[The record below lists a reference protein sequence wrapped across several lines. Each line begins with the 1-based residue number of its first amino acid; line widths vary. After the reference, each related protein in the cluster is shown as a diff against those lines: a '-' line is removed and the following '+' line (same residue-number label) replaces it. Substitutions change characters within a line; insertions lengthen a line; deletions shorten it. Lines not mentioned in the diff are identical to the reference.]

1 MNPASG
7 DVEHVMAGFAVA
19 DLGRALDWYERFVGR
34 PADVVPNETE
44 AMWQLSGSGWLYVVL
59 DAERAGR
66 GLLTLMVAD
75 LDAALAGCSARDI
88 KAGRLETAPGRF
100 RKVVVVDPDGNRIQ
114 LGEDLSGG

>member
-44 AMWQLSGSGWLYVVL
+44 AM
-59 DAERAGR
+59 
-66 GLLTLMVAD
+66 
-75 LDAALAGCSARDI
+75 
-88 KAGRLETAPGRF
+88 
-100 RKVVVVDPDGNRIQ
+100 
-114 LGEDLSGG
+114 